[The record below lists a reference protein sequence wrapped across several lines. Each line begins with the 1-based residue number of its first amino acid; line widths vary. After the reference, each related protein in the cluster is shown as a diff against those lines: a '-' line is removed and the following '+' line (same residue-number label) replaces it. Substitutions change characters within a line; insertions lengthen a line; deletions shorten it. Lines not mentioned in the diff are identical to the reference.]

1 MITLPDHFDSLL
13 TNIQPRS
20 TRISLAQEIP
30 ASIRKYLKE
39 TDLLATVDPQS
50 RLAGSYSRSTAIKNI
65 KDVDLLVFINPL
77 YKDDKVKGPQN
88 ALNDLLDALRGFPE
102 AQGDE
107 NGSVNGD
114 LALRKQRRSVCVTFT
129 LHNDV
134 DNEEETFNVDVVPV
148 ILADNLDEPLWIPD
162 KEWSKWIKTD
172 PLGYGKYLSSLNK
185 VNGYKV
191 IPLIKMLK
199 HWRDVRMVYR
209 RPKSYWLE
217 CILVNLIDRKK
228 IEFDERSYA
237 EIFSTLLNEIY
248 LDFEADFNEEK
259 AVPKV
264 PDPMLGNNVAWNW
277 ERSEFETFMRRVNE
291 CSKWAIRA
299 LESNDEEEAIGLWQ
313 NIFNRD
319 DQDEFFPTKVEDS
332 VKELAAARN
341 AGTIRVTP
349 AGTLLTGSAPGI
361 TSWASPAH
369 RFYGMDNEQTAKG

>member
-1 MITLPDHFDSLL
+1 M
-13 TNIQPRS
+13 
-20 TRISLAQEIP
+20 
-30 ASIRKYLKE
+30 
-39 TDLLATVDPQS
+39 
-50 RLAGSYSRSTAIKNI
+50 
-65 KDVDLLVFINPL
+65 
-77 YKDDKVKGPQN
+77 
-88 ALNDLLDALRGFPE
+88 
-102 AQGDE
+102 
-107 NGSVNGD
+107 
-114 LALRKQRRSVCVTFT
+114 TFT
-129 LHNDV
+129 LLNGV

-162 KEWSKWIKTD
+162 REWSKWIKTD
-172 PLGYGKYLSSLNK
+172 PLGYGKYLSALNK

-228 IEFDERSYA
+228 IEFDGRSYA

-248 LDFEADFNEEK
+248 LDFEADFEKEK

-264 PDPMLGNNVAWNW
+264 SDPMLGNNVAWNW
-277 ERSEFETFMRRVNE
+277 ERSEFETFMRRVYE

-299 LESNDEEEAIGLWQ
+299 LESNDEEEAIVLWQ

-319 DQDEFFPTKVEDS
+319 GQDEFFPLKVEDS

-349 AGTLLTGSAPGI
+349 SGALLTGSVPGV

-369 RFYGMDNEQTAKG
+369 RFYGMENEQVAKG

>member
-20 TRISLAQEIP
+20 TRITLAQEIP
-30 ASIRKYLKE
+30 ASIRKFLQE

-50 RLAGSYSRSTAIKNI
+50 RLAGSYGRSTAIKNI
-65 KDVDLLVFINPL
+65 KDVDLLVFIDPL
-77 YKDDKVKGPQN
+77 YKDDKERGPQI
-88 ALNDLLDALRGFPE
+88 ALNDLIDALQGFPE

-107 NGSVNGD
+107 NGSVNGT

-129 LHNDV
+129 LLNDV

-148 ILADNLDEPLWIPD
+148 ILAENLDEPLWIPD
-162 KEWSKWIKTD
+162 REWSKWIKTD
-172 PLGYGKYLSSLNK
+172 PLGYGKYLSALNK

-228 IEFDERSYA
+228 IEFDGRSYA

-248 LDFEADFNEEK
+248 LDFESDFEKEK

-277 ERSEFETFMRRVNE
+277 ERSEFETFMRRVEE

-313 NIFNRD
+313 N
-319 DQDEFFPTKVEDS
+319 V
-332 VKELAAARN
+332 
-341 AGTIRVTP
+341 
-349 AGTLLTGSAPGI
+349 
-361 TSWASPAH
+361 
-369 RFYGMDNEQTAKG
+369 